1 MLKLLIGVGKAGVNL
16 DSDVDLIRIGFELAL
31 KSDLAINKTVTG
43 NFERQKCL
51 GTDWQA
57 F

>member
-16 DSDVDLIRIGFELAL
+16 DSDVDLIRIGCELAL